1 MNGKLFT
8 ESEFYTILTDC
19 EAASNTRPL
28 GVITE
33 SPEDNN
39 LLPITP
45 AHLIRGE
52 AMTPLPTE
60 IYAHQERA
68 TKTDAKER
76 WKERKLVAN
85 HYWTLWRES
94 YLMTLRELTKNYCVQ
109 RNLKK
114 GDVVLD
120 LIDRKT
126 KLDWPIRV
134 VHEALEQRKAG
145 EKEAKVRSVWL
156 RHPIPADQVTDKGKH
171 RTQHKYTKRG
181 IEQVSLLEEALEET
195 ST

>member
-85 HYWTLWRES
+85 HYWTLGENR
-94 YLMTLRELTKNYCVQ
+94 TL
-109 RNLKK
+109 
-114 GDVVLD
+114 
-120 LIDRKT
+120 
-126 KLDWPIRV
+126 
-134 VHEALEQRKAG
+134 
-145 EKEAKVRSVWL
+145 
-156 RHPIPADQVTDKGKH
+156 
-171 RTQHKYTKRG
+171 
-181 IEQVSLLEEALEET
+181 
-195 ST
+195 

>member
-1 MNGKLFT
+1 
-8 ESEFYTILTDC
+8 
-19 EAASNTRPL
+19 
-28 GVITE
+28 
-33 SPEDNN
+33 
-39 LLPITP
+39 
-45 AHLIRGE
+45 
-52 AMTPLPTE
+52 
-60 IYAHQERA
+60 
-68 TKTDAKER
+68 
-76 WKERKLVAN
+76 
-85 HYWTLWRES
+85 
-94 YLMTLRELTKNYCVQ
+94 MTLRELTKSYCVQ

-145 EKEAKVRSVWL
+145 EKETKVRSVWL

>member
-1 MNGKLFT
+1 MFT

-19 EAASNTRPL
+19 EAASNARPL
-28 GVITE
+28 GVTTE
-33 SPEDNN
+33 NPADGN

-45 AHLIRGE
+45 AHLIKGE
-52 AMTPLPTE
+52 AMIPLPTD
-60 IYAHQERA
+60 IYGHQEKG
-68 TKTDAKER
+68 TQKDIKER
-76 WKERKLVAN
+76 WKERKQVAN

-94 YLMTLRELTKNYCVQ
+94 YLTTLRELTKNYCVT

-126 KLDWPIRV
+126 KLDWPIRI
-134 VHEALEQRKAG
+134 VHKALEQRKAG
-145 EKEAKVRSVWL
+145 EKEPKVRSVWL
-156 RHPIPADQVTDKGKH
+156 RHPISADNITDKGKH
-171 RTQHKYTKRG
+171 LTQHKYTKRG

-195 ST
+195 TS